1 MVSGTDVKLSS
12 VRHARK
18 IKIAVLGA
26 GAWGTALAMN
36 LSQRHEVALW
46 ARNAGHV
53 SGMRKARANPLYLGD
68 FKFNEFLAVEDDLH
82 TALDGA
88 ALILSVV
95 PTAGFRGMLK
105 NIKALG
111 STLPIIWAHKGLEPE
126 SAKLPYE
133 VALEELGSAHRWGA
147 LSGPSFAA
155 ELVRGLPT
163 AITLAANDQNFSNEA
178 AQLIHGANLRV
189 YNTTDVVGVSVGGAV
204 KNVMA
209 IAAGISDGMGFG
221 NNARAAMITRGLTE
235 MTRFG
240 VALGAKA
247 ETFMGLAGVGDLIL
261 TCTGQYS
268 RNREVGLQLASGK
281 SLADILQGLG
291 HVAEGVNTAREV
303 MRRAERLGV
312 DMPITHE
319 VNQALTHGKSAHD
332 AVMDLL
338 GRDQKPEGV

>member
-1 MVSGTDVKLSS
+1 M
-12 VRHARK
+12 A
-18 IKIAVLGA
+18 KIAVLGA

-36 LSQRHEVALW
+36 ISQRHNVSLW

-68 FKFNEFLAVEDDLH
+68 FKFNEQLQVEDNLQ
-82 TALDGA
+82 TAINDA
-88 ALILSVV
+88 DLILSVV
-95 PTAGFRGMLK
+95 PTAGFRSILK
-105 NIKALG
+105 DIKALG
-111 STLPIIWAHKGLEPE
+111 CTLPIIWANKGLEPQ

-133 VALEELGSAHRWGA
+133 VALEELGDPQITGQHWGA

-163 AITLAANDQNFSNEA
+163 AVTVAATDEAFSNQA
-178 AQLIHGANLRV
+178 ALLIHGANLRV
-189 YNTTDVVGVSVGGAV
+189 YNSTDVIGVSVGGAV
-204 KNVMA
+204 KNIMA

-221 NNARAAMITRGLTE
+221 NNAHAAMITRGLAE

-240 VALGAKA
+240 VALGAKP
-247 ETFMGLAGVGDLIL
+247 ETFMGLAGAGDLIL

-291 HVAEGVNTAREV
+291 HVAEGVNTTAEV
-303 MRRAERLGV
+303 MRRAHTMQV
-312 DMPITHE
+312 DMPITYQ
-319 VNQALTHGKSAHD
+319 VDQVLSHGKSAKD
-332 AVMDLL
+332 AVVDLL
-338 GRDQKPEGV
+338 GREQKAEGS

>member
-1 MVSGTDVKLSS
+1 MAKV
-12 VRHARK
+12 
-18 IKIAVLGA
+18 AVLGA
-26 GAWGTALAMN
+26 GAWGTALAIN
-36 LSQRHEVALW
+36 ISQRHQVSLW

-53 SGMRKARANPLYLGD
+53 SGMRKAGANPMYLGD
-68 FKFNEFLAVEDDLH
+68 FKFNAQLQVENDLAS
-82 TALDGA
+82 ALNGA
-88 ALILSVV
+88 DLILSVV
-95 PTAGFRGMLK
+95 PTAGFRQMLQA
-105 NIKALG
+105 IKALG
-111 STLPIIWAHKGLEPE
+111 SQLPIVWAHKGLEPA

-133 VALEELGSAHRWGA
+133 VALEELGHAQKWGA

-163 AITLAANDQNFSNEA
+163 AITLAANDAAFASEA
-178 AQLIHGANLRV
+178 ALMIHGANLRV
-189 YNTTDVVGVSVGGAV
+189 YHSTDVIGVSVGGAI

-221 NNARAAMITRGLTE
+221 NNARAAMITRGLAE

-240 VALGAKA
+240 VALGASH
-247 ETFMGLAGVGDLIL
+247 ETFMGLAGAGDLIL

-303 MRRAERLGV
+303 MRRAGQIKVE
-312 DMPITHE
+312 MPITSE
-319 VNQALTHGKSAHD
+319 VNQALSNGKSAEN
-332 AVMDLL
+332 AVADLL
-338 GRDQKPEGV
+338 GRTQKPEVV

>member
-1 MVSGTDVKLSS
+1 M
-12 VRHARK
+12 AK
-18 IKIAVLGA
+18 ITVLGA

-36 LSQRHEVALW
+36 ISERHQVSLW

-68 FKFNEFLAVEDDLH
+68 FAFNDQLQVEDDLQ
-82 TALDGA
+82 TALNGA
-88 ALILSVV
+88 DLVLSVV
-95 PTAGFRGMLK
+95 PTAGFRAILQDINK
-105 NIKALG
+105 LG
-111 STLPIIWAHKGLEPE
+111 CQLPIIWAHKGLEPV

-133 VALEELGSAHRWGA
+133 VALEELGAARNWGA

-163 AITLAANDQNFSNEA
+163 AITLAANDETFANESA
-178 AQLIHGANLRV
+178 ALIHGGNLRV
-189 YNTTDVVGVSVGGAV
+189 YSSTDVIGASVGGAV

-221 NNARAAMITRGLTE
+221 NNARAAMITRGLAE

-240 VALGAKA
+240 IALGANV
-247 ETFMGLAGVGDLIL
+247 ETFMGLAGAGDLIL

-303 MRRAERLGV
+303 MRRAESIGV
-312 DMPITHE
+312 EMPITYE
-319 VNQALTHGKSAHD
+319 VNQVLSQGKSAQE
-332 AVMDLL
+332 AVMALL
-338 GRDQKPEGV
+338 GREQKAEGI

>member
-1 MVSGTDVKLSS
+1 MAKLSG
-12 VRHARK
+12 R
-18 IKIAVLGA
+18 KIAVLGA
-26 GAWGTALAMN
+26 GAWGTALAMSI
-36 LSQRHEVALW
+36 SQRHQVSLW

-68 FKFNEFLAVEDDLH
+68 FKFNDNLQVENDLQ
-82 TALDGA
+82 TALNGA
-88 ALILSVV
+88 DLILSVV
-95 PTAGFRGMLK
+95 PTAGFRAILK
-105 NIKALG
+105 DIKQLG
-111 STLPIIWAHKGLEPE
+111 CKLPVIWAHKGLEPE

-133 VALEELGSAHRWGA
+133 VALEELGDFKDSGQHWGV

-163 AITLAANDQNFSNEA
+163 AVTLASKDVAFSNEA
-178 AQLIHGANLRV
+178 ALLIHGANLRV
-189 YNTTDVVGVSVGGAV
+189 YNTSDVIGVSVGGAV

-221 NNARAAMITRGLTE
+221 NNARAAMITRGLAE

-240 VALGAKA
+240 MALGAKP
-247 ETFMGLAGVGDLIL
+247 ETFMGLAGAGDLIL

-281 SLADILQGLG
+281 SLADILKGLG
-291 HVAEGVNTAREV
+291 HVAEGVNTTAEV
-303 MRRAERLGV
+303 IRRANTMQV

-319 VNQALTHGKSAHD
+319 VNQALTSGKSAKD

-338 GRDQKPEGV
+338 GRNQKAESL

>member
-1 MVSGTDVKLSS
+1 M
-12 VRHARK
+12 A
-18 IKIAVLGA
+18 KIAVLGA
-26 GAWGTALAMN
+26 GAWGTALAMSI
-36 LSQRHEVALW
+36 SQRHQVSLW

-53 SGMRKARANPLYLGD
+53 SGMRKSRANPMYLGD
-68 FKFNEFLAVEDDLH
+68 FKFNDHLQVEDNLQF
-82 TALDGA
+82 ALENAD
-88 ALILSVV
+88 LILSVV
-95 PTAGFRGMLK
+95 PTAGFRNILK
-105 NIKALG
+105 DINALG
-111 STLPIIWAHKGLEPE
+111 SQLPIIWAHKGLEPQT
-126 SAKLPYE
+126 AKLPYE
-133 VALEELGSAHRWGA
+133 VALEELGDPKITGQHWGA

-163 AITLAANDQNFSNEA
+163 AVTLAANDDAFANEA
-178 AQLIHGANLRV
+178 ALLIHGANLRV
-189 YNTTDVVGVSVGGAV
+189 YHSTDVIGVSVGGAV

-221 NNARAAMITRGLTE
+221 NNARAALITRGLAE

-240 VALGAKA
+240 VALGATP
-247 ETFMGLAGVGDLIL
+247 ETFMGLAGAGDLIL

-303 MRRAERLGV
+303 MRRADQLGV
-312 DMPITHE
+312 DMPITYE
-319 VNQALTHGKSAHD
+319 VNQALSHGKSAKE

-338 GRDQKPEGV
+338 GREQKPEGI

>member
-1 MVSGTDVKLSS
+1 MT
-12 VRHARK
+12 
-18 IKIAVLGA
+18 KIAVLGA

-36 LSQRHEVALW
+36 ISQRHQVSLW

-53 SGMRKARANPLYLGD
+53 SGMRKARANPMYLGD
-68 FKFNEFLAVEDDLH
+68 FKFNDQLQIEDNLQ

-88 ALILSVV
+88 DLILSVV
-95 PTAGFRGMLK
+95 PTAGFRAILK
-105 NIKALG
+105 DIKQLG
-111 STLPIIWAHKGLEPE
+111 CQLPIIWAHKGLEPLT
-126 SAKLPYE
+126 AKLPYE
-133 VALEELGSAHRWGA
+133 VALEELGAADSSGQKWGA

-163 AITLAANDQNFSNEA
+163 AVTLAANDEVFANEA
-178 AQLIHGANLRV
+178 ALLIHGANLRV
-189 YNTTDVVGVSVGGAV
+189 YHTTDVIGVSVGGAV

-221 NNARAAMITRGLTE
+221 NNARAAMITRGLAE

-240 VALGAKA
+240 VALGAKT

-281 SLADILQGLG
+281 SLSDILQGLG

-303 MRRAERLGV
+303 MRRAETIGV
-312 DMPITHE
+312 DMPITYE
-319 VNQALTHGKSAHD
+319 VNQALSHGKSAKE